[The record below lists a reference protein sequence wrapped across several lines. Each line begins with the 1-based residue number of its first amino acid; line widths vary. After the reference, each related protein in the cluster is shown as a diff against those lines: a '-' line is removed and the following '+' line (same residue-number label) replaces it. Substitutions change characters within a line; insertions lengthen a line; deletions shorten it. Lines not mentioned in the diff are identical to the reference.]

1 MGHIKRKN
9 KVDPGAQIL
18 QLLKENHEERNKQ
31 RKDLLEMNKNRDDG
45 DVMFMMSFVP
55 NLRQLDPVE
64 KCEVKSQISKLFLD
78 MEKKKYAQQQYTLAT
93 PNLVSTYQ
101 PAYTPTMPAELTN
114 TSYTI
119 DGYRVIT
126 ELT

>member
-1 MGHIKRKN
+1 MQECYHTTKYKLHIRTSLSVEDTPTGSGVRRHMGHIKRKN

-31 RKDLLEMNKNRDDG
+31 RKDLLEINKNRDDG

-64 KCEVKSQISKLFLD
+64 KCEVKSQISNLFLD
-78 MEKKKYAQQQYTLAT
+78 MEKKKIR
-93 PNLVSTYQ
+93 
-101 PAYTPTMPAELTN
+101 PTAIHPCN
-114 TSYTI
+114 T
-119 DGYRVIT
+119 
-126 ELT
+126 